1 MPHTSLTPTP
11 QHTLFHAFCRY
22 PGTNFEIQRE
32 GEEVVLIVRA
42 HPLTQ
47 LPWLF
52 VAVVLFFLPPLV
64 QLSLSAFLNIQQLL
78 FMVLFCYFAAS
89 TYAFL
94 NALMWIFNVGIVTT
108 ERVIDVDYKNL
119 LQKELSESSNND
131 IADVTSKITGFIPS
145 FFDYGSIYLQT
156 AGSAQN
162 IEYLNIPHPNL
173 VATEISRLAHDA
185 HELDPGNN

>member
-1 MPHTSLTPTP
+1 MPHTHLTPTS

-47 LPWLF
+47 LPWIV
-52 VAVVLFFLPPLV
+52 VAVVLFFLPALI
-64 QLSLSAFLNIQQLL
+64 QLALSSFLSIPQVL
-78 FMVLFCYFAAS
+78 FIILFCYLAAS
-89 TYAFL
+89 TYTFL

-108 ERVIDVDYKNL
+108 ERVIDVDYKSL

-131 IADVTSKITGFIPS
+131 IADVTSKTTGFIPS
-145 FFDYGSIYLQT
+145 FF
-156 AGSAQN
+156 
-162 IEYLNIPHPNL
+162 
-173 VATEISRLAHDA
+173 
-185 HELDPGNN
+185 